1 MSQVV
6 CMHAMAKVAWEVI
19 DGVCGGRRR
28 NNDEEGEE
36 SSDTVS
42 HNVEVCRFM
51 VLERVF
57 WGMDLRCYR
66 LR

>member
-28 NNDEEGEE
+28 NVEKEGEE
-36 SSDTVS
+36 SSDKAS

-57 WGMDLRCYR
+57 GGMDLWCYR